1 MKSAAAICVSEPCNP
16 VALAVPAFAPRNAIP
31 LLIPTVSR
39 LTPARV
45 AAAPASVEYV
55 TPIVCELNWMVPLK
69 WRKLPRLMSVA
80 VPPAPLVVICPVT
93 PALSPKL
100 NALFVVP
107 VVRFSAPVKLTTAG
121 AGPNVTVPALTPVSA
136 HFASAF
142 GPITVS
148 LPVPALK
155 LIGNARIPADASIVY

>member
-69 WRKLPRLMSVA
+69 SVFKPLLPMFKVRRPRKTSPS
-80 VPPAPLVVICPVT
+80 PASEPIVVVS
-93 PALSPKL
+93 PAL
-100 NALFVVP
+100 V
-107 VVRFSAPVKLTTAG
+107 
-121 AGPNVTVPALTPVSA
+121 
-136 HFASAF
+136 
-142 GPITVS
+142 
-148 LPVPALK
+148 
-155 LIGNARIPADASIVY
+155 